1 MINNPFSGSA
11 GSRPRG
17 MVYANGER
25 VFGVVSF
32 TVDNNNFF
40 QADTFRVT
48 LSMSGQSDSRGF
60 DFWASQ
66 ESVQI
71 ELLIGFPS
79 DPDNYGRDDLTSF
92 LLGNVDDFEF
102 DTNAD
107 TMTMAGRDLTSK
119 LIDYK
124 RTIIFTSGSLIASD
138 IVTKIAVE
146 RGLTPVVT
154 ATSGAT
160 GGYYQIVKA
169 LVESNASYWDIIT
182 KLAQIE
188 QFQAYVKGSELHFEP
203 RTPASTNPYM
213 ISWQAPTPDVG
224 YVVSNAPR
232 LTFSRNLSIAKDL
245 KVRVISFDQKT
256 KKIVNEVADRKR
268 VYNKATNKVSKST
281 EPPQEYIYHL
291 PNLTANQAQARAQA
305 VLIELS
311 RHEMNLHV
319 EMPGD
324 LLLTPQNIIQVQ
336 NTNTVFDQTYFPSS
350 ITRTYSMTE
359 GFVMTVSAKNQ
370 TPNNPT

>member
-1 MINNPFSGSA
+1 MINTPFSGSA
-11 GSRPRG
+11 GSQPRG

-48 LSMSGQSDSRGF
+48 LSMAGQPANRGF

-71 ELLIGFPS
+71 ELLIGFPN
-79 DPDNYGRDDLTSF
+79 DPDNYGRGDLTSF

-102 DTNAD
+102 DPNAD

-138 IVTKIAVE
+138 IVKQIAAE

-154 ATSGAT
+154 TTSVAT

-203 RTPASTNPYM
+203 RTPTSASPYV
-213 ISWQAPTPDVG
+213 ISWQAPTPDTG

-268 VYNKATNKVSKST
+268 VYNKSTNKVSKST

-311 RHEMNLHV
+311 RHEMNLHA

-336 NTNTVFDQTYFPSS
+336 NTNTAFDQTYFPSS

-359 GFVMTVSAKNQ
+359 GFVMSISAKNQ